1 MSDSFMAQKM
11 LFRFYTKAK
20 LSAYRS
26 HYNKHLAHP
35 RSAILEKNSLL
46 VDERVGNVKIE
57 GPCMP
62 NMIWTLCLFC
72 QEEKANEKLIS
83 VTSFNASNAILE
95 SSALD
100 NKLRV
105 QLAGINDLIASG
117 GKYHK
122 KC

>member
-1 MSDSFMAQKM
+1 
-11 LFRFYTKAK
+11 
-20 LSAYRS
+20 
-26 HYNKHLAHP
+26 
-35 RSAILEKNSLL
+35 
-46 VDERVGNVKIE
+46 
-57 GPCMP
+57 MP

-83 VTSFNASNAILE
+83 VTSFNVSNAILE
-95 SSALD
+95 LSALD

-117 GKYHK
+117 GNYHK